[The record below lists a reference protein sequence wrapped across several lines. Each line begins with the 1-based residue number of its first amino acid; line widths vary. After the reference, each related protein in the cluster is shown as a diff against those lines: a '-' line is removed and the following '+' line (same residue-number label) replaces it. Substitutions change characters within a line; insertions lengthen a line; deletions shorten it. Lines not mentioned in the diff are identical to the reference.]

1 MTDNLLVFAASSY
14 TELAGAIRS
23 AGGFAAGTVERRAFP
38 DGEHYQRITVEV
50 AGRDIV
56 IVGGTVSD
64 SDTLEIYDLASAAI
78 KYGARS
84 LTLVIPYFGYATMER
99 AVRSGEVVTAKTRA
113 RLLSSLPEPPFGCR
127 IVLCDLHADGI
138 PHYFEGH
145 VRAIHLYAK
154 PITLDAIRD
163 AGKGDYVLGAPD
175 AGRMKWVE
183 SLASELGVPAG
194 VVLKR
199 RLDGERT
206 EVTAISA
213 AAQGKRVVI
222 YDDMIRTGGSIIHAA
237 EAYRHAGATAVAIV
251 ATHGVFPPGAVTR
264 LRDSGVI
271 ESVCV
276 TDSHPRARAEAAGWV
291 EVRSLAGLFADFLR
305 DGELAT

>member
-1 MTDNLLVFAASSY
+1 MSELPLVFASSAY
-14 TELAGAIRS
+14 SDLTLAVCEHGALPRGEI
-23 AGGFAAGTVERRAFP
+23 ERRRFA
-38 DGEHYQRITVEV
+38 DGERYQRIITPIV
-50 AGRDIV
+50 GRDVVLI
-56 IVGGTVSD
+56 GGTVTD
-64 SDTLEIYDLASAAI
+64 EDTLEIFDLASAAV

-84 LTLVIPYFGYATMER
+84 LTLVIPFFGYATMER
-99 AVRSGEVVTAKTRA
+99 AVRPGEVVTAKTRA
-113 RLLSSLPEPPFGCR
+113 RLLSAIPDPPFGCR

-145 VRAIHLYAK
+145 VRAVHLYAK
-154 PITLDAIRD
+154 PVTLAAIRD
-163 AGKGDYVLGAPD
+163 AGRGDYVLGAPD

-213 AAQGKRVVI
+213 AVQGKRVVI

-237 EAYRHAGATAVAIV
+237 EAYRAAGASAVAVV
-251 ATHGVFPPGAVTR
+251 ATHGVFPPGAVGR
-264 LRDSGVI
+264 LKSSGVI
-271 ESVCV
+271 DSVCV
-276 TDSHPRARAEAAGWV
+276 TDSHPRARAEADGWV
-291 EVRSLAGLFADFLR
+291 EVRSLAGLLADYLR
-305 DGELAT
+305 T

>member
-1 MTDNLLVFAASSY
+1 MVELPLVFSSSTYEALTAALC
-14 TELAGAIRS
+14 E
-23 AGGFAAGTVERRAFP
+23 AGGLPRGEVERRTFP
-38 DGEHYQRITVEV
+38 DGEHYQRIVTPVLDREV
-50 AGRDIV
+50 V
-56 IVGGTVSD
+56 IVGGTVTD
-64 SDTLEIYDLASAAI
+64 ADTLEIYDLASAAI
-78 KYGARS
+78 KYGARA
-84 LTLVIPYFGYATMER
+84 LTLVIPFYGYATMER
-99 AVRSGEVVTAKTRA
+99 AVRPGEVVTAKTRA
-113 RLLSSLPEPPFGCR
+113 RLLSSLPEPPFGVR
-127 IVLCDLHADGI
+127 LVLCDLHADGI

-145 VRAIHLYAK
+145 VRAVHLYAK
-154 PITLDAIRD
+154 PITLAAIRD
-163 AGKGDYVLGAPD
+163 AGRGDFVLGAPD

-183 SLASELGVPAG
+183 SLAGELGVPAG

-213 AAQGKRVVI
+213 AVQGKRVVI

-237 EAYRHAGATAVAIV
+237 QAYRAAGATAVAVV
-251 ATHGVFPPGAVTR
+251 ATHGVFPPGAVAR
-264 LRDSGVI
+264 LRDSGCI

-305 DGELAT
+305 SA